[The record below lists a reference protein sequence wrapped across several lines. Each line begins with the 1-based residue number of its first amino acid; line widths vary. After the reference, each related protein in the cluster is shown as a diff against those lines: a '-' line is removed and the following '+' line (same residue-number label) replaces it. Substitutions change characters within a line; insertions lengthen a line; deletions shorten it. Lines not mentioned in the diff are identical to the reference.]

1 LVALPVLLVLVGL
14 VEDVTLLLHLVVVDV
29 EGALIDVQVGVFD
42 LGSSVRGLKAHEG
55 ERRLVIL
62 LAEELEGLDLT
73 VVREEVSEVFLGGL
87 SREVLHVQVASL
99 LRVLVLEGFMGQFL
113 LAFALF
119 EARRHIENLTTE
131 FFVVHGLYS
140 LGRASGSIL
149 TVGSIFGAV
158 ADEGESTNTI
168 LVAVE

>member
-1 LVALPVLLVLVGL
+1 
-14 VEDVTLLLHLVVVDV
+14 
-29 EGALIDVQVGVFD
+29 
-42 LGSSVRGLKAHEG
+42 
-55 ERRLVIL
+55 
-62 LAEELEGLDLT
+62 
-73 VVREEVSEVFLGGL
+73 
-87 SREVLHVQVASL
+87 
-99 LRVLVLEGFMGQFL
+99 MGKFL
-113 LAFALF
+113 LAFALL